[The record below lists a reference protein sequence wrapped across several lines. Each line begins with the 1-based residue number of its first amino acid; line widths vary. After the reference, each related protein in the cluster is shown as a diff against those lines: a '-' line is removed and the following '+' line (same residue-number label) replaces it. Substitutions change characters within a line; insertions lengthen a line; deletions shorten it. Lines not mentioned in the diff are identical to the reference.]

1 MGIFEYNKSKSWSE
15 NYHQWRLM
23 NNDERLRLNLRDYTK
38 EQAKEVFNNI
48 YPRDENR
55 KT

>member
-1 MGIFEYNKSKSWSE
+1 MGIFKYNKSKSWSE
-15 NYHQWRLM
+15 NYHQRRLM
-23 NNDERLRLNLRDYTK
+23 SNYERLRLKRRDYTK

-48 YPRDENR
+48 YPKDENR